1 MTWILR
7 VQYVDESK
15 PWKELGYT
23 MTLADEVVER
33 SGFDIRE
40 AYFKQMVKELDRKIE
55 HENRSAKSVGCTEE
69 NLRKEL
75 GSSNH

>member
-23 MTLADEVVER
+23 VTLADELVADSEL
-33 SGFDIRE
+33 DMRE
-40 AYFKQMVKELDRKIE
+40 VYFKQMVKDLDRKIE
-55 HENRSAKSVGCTEE
+55 HENT
-69 NLRKEL
+69 
-75 GSSNH
+75 